1 MGRRDWKD
9 NIMAVAPVLVT
20 GAAGGIQGSTGFHV
34 TRLLLDKGAP
44 VRAFVHR
51 LDERSDRLRTLGAEV
66 VDGDLRDFR
75 SVAAAMGGIRRA
87 YFAYPVQEG
96 LLEAAATFAASAR
109 SAGVEQVVNLSQWLQ
124 PGGEQPT
131 PHQARHWLA
140 ERIFDWAEV
149 GAVHL
154 DATVFYENL
163 RTWTLLSLART
174 GVIELP
180 WGPEG
185 TAIPMV
191 AAEDVA
197 RVAAAVLT
205 GPVLPSGTVVRLMAG
220 AVTNKEIV
228 EAFGEI
234 LGRPV
239 QYVEVSDDQW
249 ASAASAVGVNAVAVD
264 HLTHLW
270 RYLRTRPP
278 EQQAFYH
285 ITEAFEH
292 FTNQPPQSLPQFLRQ
307 HKHLFAEAA
316 ASTLGPQAR

>member
-1 MGRRDWKD
+1 MT
-9 NIMAVAPVLVT
+9 VAPVLVT
-20 GAAGGIQGSTGFHV
+20 GAAGGTQGSTGFHV
-34 TRLLLDKGAP
+34 TRLLRDKAHP

-51 LDERSDRLRTLGAEV
+51 LDDRSDRLRALGAEV
-66 VDGDLRDFR
+66 VEGDLREYQ

-87 YFAYPVQEG
+87 YFTYPVQEG
-96 LLEAAATFAASAR
+96 LLEAAATFAAAAR
-109 SAGVEQVVNLSQWLQ
+109 LAGVEQIVNMSQWLQ
-124 PGGEQPT
+124 PSGEQPT

-140 ERIFDWAEV
+140 ERIFDWADV

-163 RTWTLLSLART
+163 CTWALGSLARA
-174 GVIELP
+174 GVIALP
-180 WGPEG
+180 WGPQT

-205 GPVLPSGTVVRLMAG
+205 GPVLPGGTVVRLMAG
-220 AVTNKEIV
+220 AVTNKEIA
-228 EAFGEI
+228 EAFGDM

-239 QYVEVSDDQW
+239 RYVEISDEQW
-249 ASAASAVGVNAVAVD
+249 ASAASAAGVNAIAVE

-278 EQQAFYH
+278 EFQGFYH
-285 ITEAFEH
+285 ISYAFEH
-292 FTNQPPQSLPQFLRQ
+292 ITSQPPQSLPQFLQ
-307 HKHLFAEAA
+307 EHKDMFAEAV
-316 ASTLGPQAR
+316 SR

>member
-1 MGRRDWKD
+1 MT
-9 NIMAVAPVLVT
+9 VAPVLVT

-34 TRLLLDKGAP
+34 TRLLLDKGRP

-96 LLEAAATFAASAR
+96 LLEAASTFAAAAR
-109 SAGVEQVVNLSQWLQ
+109 SGGVEQVVNLSQWLQ

-140 ERIFDWAEV
+140 ERIFDWADV
-149 GAVHL
+149 GAIHL

-163 RTWTLLSLART
+163 RTWALLSLARA
-174 GVIELP
+174 GVIALP
-180 WGPEG
+180 WGPEA

-191 AAEDVA
+191 GAEDVA

-205 GPVLPSGTVVRLMAG
+205 GPTLSSGTVVRLMAG
-220 AVTNKEIV
+220 AVTNKEIA
-228 EAFGEI
+228 EAFSDI

-239 QYVEVSDDQW
+239 QYVEVNDDQW
-249 ASAASAVGVNAVAVD
+249 ASAASTVGVNAIAVE

-278 EQQAFYH
+278 EYQAFYH
-285 ITEAFEH
+285 ISDAFER
-292 FTNQPPQSLPQFLRQ
+292 FTSESPQSLPQFLREHQ
-307 HKHLFAEAA
+307 DLFAAA
-316 ASTLGPQAR
+316 VAR

>member
-1 MGRRDWKD
+1 
-9 NIMAVAPVLVT
+9 
-20 GAAGGIQGSTGFHV
+20 
-34 TRLLLDKGAP
+34 

-51 LDERSDRLRTLGAEV
+51 LDERSDRLRALGAEV
-66 VDGDLRDFR
+66 VDGDLRDFG
-75 SVAAAMGGIRRA
+75 SVAAAMDGIRRA
-87 YFAYPVQEG
+87 YFSYPVQEG
-96 LLEAAATFAASAR
+96 LLEAAGTFAATAS

-140 ERIFDWAEV
+140 EWIFDWADV

-163 RTWTLLSLART
+163 QLWALLSLARA
-174 GVIELP
+174 GAIELP
-180 WGPEG
+180 WGPED

-205 GPVLPSGTVVRLMAG
+205 GPVQPSGTVVRLMAG
-220 AVTNKEIV
+220 AVTNKEIA

-239 QYVEVSDDQW
+239 QYVEIDGDQW
-249 ASAASAVGVNAVAVD
+249 ASAASALGVNAVVVE

-270 RYLRTRPP
+270 AYLRTRPP
-278 EQQAFYH
+278 EFQAFYSV
-285 ITEAFEH
+285 TDAFEH
-292 FTNQPPQSLPQFLRQ
+292 FTSQPPQSLPQFLHE
-307 HKHLFAEAA
+307 HKDLFAEA
-316 ASTLGPQAR
+316 G

>member
-1 MGRRDWKD
+1 MT
-9 NIMAVAPVLVT
+9 VTPVLVT
-20 GAAGGIQGSTGFHV
+20 GAAGGIQGSTGLHV
-34 TRLLLDKGAP
+34 TRLLLDKAHP

-51 LDERSDRLRTLGAEV
+51 VDDRSDRLRALGAQV
-66 VDGDLRDFR
+66 VQGDLRDFR
-75 SVAAAMGGIRRA
+75 SVTAAMGGIRRA

-96 LLEAAATFAASAR
+96 LLEAAATFAATAR

-140 ERIFDWAEV
+140 ERIFDWADV

-163 RTWTLLSLART
+163 CTWALSSLARA
-174 GVIELP
+174 GVIALP
-180 WGPEG
+180 WGPET

-191 AAEDVA
+191 AAQDVA

-220 AVTNKEIV
+220 AVTNEEIV
-228 EAFGEI
+228 DAFGHI
-234 LGRPV
+234 LGRSV
-239 QYVEVSDDQW
+239 DYVEISDDQW
-249 ASAASAVGVNAVAVD
+249 ASAASAAGVNAVAVE

-270 RYLRTRPP
+270 RYLRTLAP
-278 EQQAFYH
+278 EYQAFYH
-285 ITEAFEH
+285 TSDAFER
-292 FTNQPPQSLPQFLRQ
+292 FTGRPPQSLPQFLREHQ
-307 HKHLFAEAA
+307 ELFAEAA
-316 ASTLGPQAR
+316 PR

>member
-1 MGRRDWKD
+1 MT
-9 NIMAVAPVLVT
+9 VAPVLVT

-34 TRLLLDKGAP
+34 TRLLLDKGHP

-51 LDERSDRLRTLGAEV
+51 LDDRSDRLRALGAEV

-96 LLEAAATFAASAR
+96 LLEAAGTFAAVAR
-109 SAGVEQVVNLSQWLQ
+109 SAGVERVVNLSQWLQ

-140 ERIFDWAEV
+140 EQIFDWADV

-163 RTWTLLSLART
+163 RTWALLSLART
-174 GVIELP
+174 GVIALP
-180 WGPEG
+180 WGPED

-191 AAEDVA
+191 GAEDVA
-197 RVAAAVLT
+197 LVAAAVLT
-205 GPVLPSGTVVRLMAG
+205 GPAQPSGTVVRLMAG
-220 AVTNKEIV
+220 AVTNKEIT

-249 ASAASAVGVNAVAVD
+249 ASDASALGVNAVVVE

-270 RYLRTRPP
+270 HFLRTLPP
-278 EQQAFYH
+278 EYQALYH
-285 ITEAFEH
+285 TSDAFEQ
-292 FTNQPPQSLPQFLRQ
+292 FTGQPPQSLPQFLRE
-307 HKHLFAEAA
+307 HKDLFAAA
-316 ASTLGPQAR
+316 APR